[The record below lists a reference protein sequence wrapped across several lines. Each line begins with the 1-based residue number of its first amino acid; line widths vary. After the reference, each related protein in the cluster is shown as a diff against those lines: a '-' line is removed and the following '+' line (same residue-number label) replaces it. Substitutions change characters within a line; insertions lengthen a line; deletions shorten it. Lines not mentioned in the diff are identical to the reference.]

1 MEHLFNFRVYYEDTD
16 AGGIVY
22 HANYLKFAE
31 RARTEFLHQLG
42 LSNSKMMEQDIAF
55 VVSRIEIDYKR
66 PAILEEI
73 ITVKTSIEK
82 LGAATFLLHQDV
94 MRQNELLAGLKVSVA
109 VVSMSQKRP
118 VRLPSEIRECF
129 FNFVE

>member
-1 MEHLFNFRVYYEDTD
+1 MEHLFDFRVYYEDTD

-66 PAILEEI
+66 PAFLEEI

-82 LGAATFLLHQDV
+82 LGAATFLLRQDV

-129 FNFVE
+129 LNFVG

>member
-1 MEHLFNFRVYYEDTD
+1 MEHQFDLRVYYEDTD

-31 RARTEFLHQLG
+31 RARTEFLHELG

-66 PAILEEI
+66 PAILEEKL
-73 ITVKTSIEK
+73 TVKTSIQK
-82 LGAATFLLHQDV
+82 LGAATFLLCQNV
-94 MRQNELLAGLKVSVA
+94 MRESELLAALNVSVA
-109 VVSMSQKRP
+109 VVNMTQKKP
-118 VRLPSEIRECF
+118 VRLPSKIREKF
-129 FNFVE
+129 LRFVV